1 MNCVNQILVHAVV
14 AQGKWASAKREC
26 PECHGKGQLR
36 ANIYHLIKSIDCTE
50 AYFKRYLNALVVDFE
65 QHCYEEMSG
74 AERVIKQRLNKE
86 ISD

>member
-1 MNCVNQILVHAVV
+1 M
-14 AQGKWASAKREC
+14 
-26 PECHGKGQLR
+26 
-36 ANIYHLIKSIDCTE
+36 KSIDCTE